1 MITENGARL
10 DDMISIRSFLK
21 RILPDSI
28 YRILQ
33 KSNIYYKR
41 KRYLIFGRP
50 RLPGET
56 SKARPR
62 RNREDFFDRY
72 CRGRGLDIG
81 FGGDLLLDN
90 CTGWDFEH
98 GDAQYLEGLD
108 NERFDFV
115 YSSHTLEHMVDI
127 EAALQNWWR
136 VLKKGGYLI
145 LYVPHRDLYEKKK
158 TLPSRWNKSHNHFFL
173 LDKDEEPDTRGIV
186 PLINRILP
194 DSEIIYAEECR
205 EGHTITDPEI
215 HSDGEYSIEVVIKKL

>member
-1 MITENGARL
+1 M
-10 DDMISIRSFLK
+10 SIRSFLK

-28 YRILQ
+28 YRVL
-33 KSNIYYKR
+33 KKGNFYYKK

-50 RLPGET
+50 HNPGET

-62 RNREDFFDRY
+62 RMKEGFFDKY

-81 FGGDLLLDN
+81 FGGDFLCDN

-98 GDAQYLEGLD
+98 GDAQYLEGLG
-108 NERFDFV
+108 NGRFDFV

-173 LDKDEEPDTRGIV
+173 IDRDEKPDTRGIV
-186 PLINRILP
+186 PLINRTLSNF
-194 DSEIIYAEECR
+194 DIIYAKECS